1 MAIQVFNSGK
11 TEGKKGI
18 FKYIR
23 TTANDQT
30 IILFMDNSNAQNSI
44 ISVLVISLIIGIVC
58 WILMFIFV
66 FMLSKKAIMPIAKN
80 FEKQKAFVSNAG
92 HEIKTPLAIIQSNTE
107 AMELYNGE
115 NKWSINIKNQV
126 KRLNELMQNLLTL
139 SKMDEP
145 NIKLSKE
152 EFSLSKIIH
161 ENILNFSEII
171 ESKKI
176 KTDINVDGNINI
188 NANKDSVMNLISILF
203 DNAVKYTDE
212 NGQLSVYLSNDNRST
227 VFKIKNSFREKPSD
241 EPERLFERFYRGD
254 EARTQTSGGCG
265 IGLSA
270 ARAITEANNATIKA
284 EYINENTIQ
293 FTVRFIV

>member
-80 FEKQKAFVSNAG
+80 FEKQKTFVSNAG